1 MVSEPCL
8 ENVPKITFTD
18 EEINEIQSTYRSSC
32 IKCCRKAEVEM
43 RKLLKTEP
51 NLNKSECKSCNN
63 VYKNDFFFINKDKS
77 VFDECSV
84 CYIKNN
90 DLPNSKQCID
100 CLKILPLTDF
110 IYLNNKLSLNDA
122 G

>member
-1 MVSEPCL
+1 MANIDVHTYHSL
-8 ENVPKITFTD
+8 AVNFYDKNAYTD

-84 CYIKNN
+84 CYIKNIIIRIIHIN
-90 DLPNSKQCID
+90 FNS
-100 CLKILPLTDF
+100 
-110 IYLNNKLSLNDA
+110 Y
-122 G
+122 